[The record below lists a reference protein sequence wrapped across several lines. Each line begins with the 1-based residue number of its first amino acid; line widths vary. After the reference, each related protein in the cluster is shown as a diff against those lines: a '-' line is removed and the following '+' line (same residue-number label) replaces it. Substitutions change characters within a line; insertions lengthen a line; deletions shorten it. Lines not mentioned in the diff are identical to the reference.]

1 MKIKGTRDQFLNC
14 LSKVSPATDRAN
26 INPILS
32 NVLLIA
38 DTGSVDIS
46 RPIKKRKLNR
56 RAKSRRTK
64 NLTRPCRRKIS
75 RYFTPS

>member
-38 DTGSVDIS
+38 DTVDIIATDQENANQIAVRS
-46 RPIKKRKLNR
+46 QGEQ
-56 RAKSRRTK
+56 
-64 NLTRPCRRKIS
+64 KI
-75 RYFTPS
+75 